1 MAFNPP
7 SRARRARMAHVGI
20 IGGGQ
25 LGMMLAE
32 AAPRLRGAV
41 GGVTVLDPTPAC
53 PATSAGAAQI
63 VAPYDDAD
71 ATAEL
76 AGRCDVIT
84 YEFEGG
90 NADAL
95 EEAASSGAAAV
106 EPSPSALRTIN
117 DKLAQKDFLSSR
129 GIPVP
134 EYVAVGG
141 QGELEAALE
150 RFGGRGVLKA
160 RRGGYDGRGNLEVDS
175 GGDARAA
182 MAHFGGRPVM
192 LERAVDFEMEVS
204 VIIARSTR
212 GEVAAYPAVENIHER
227 GILRT
232 TIAPARAGEGTMAR
246 AEEVARAALG
256 ALAGAGV
263 FGIEMFVERGGR
275 VLVNEI
281 APRVHNS
288 GHHTLDSCAVSQFEQ
303 HLRAVL
309 GLPLGSVEILRPTV
323 MHNILGPDGLEG
335 AYEPPAGGAGRAR
348 VKMYRKAQTRPRRKL
363 GHANIVGGPGEGA
376 AELLAELD
384 AARASLEVRAPAA
397 AVA

>member
-1 MAFNPP
+1 MGA
-7 SRARRARMAHVGI
+7 VGI

-32 AAPRLRGAV
+32 AAARMRRDV
-41 GGVTVLDPTPAC
+41 SGVTVLDPTPGC
-53 PATSAGAAQI
+53 PATAAGAAQI
-63 VAPYDDAD
+63 VAPYDDAR
-71 ATAEL
+71 ATEDL
-76 AGRCDVIT
+76 ARRCDVIT

-95 EEAASSGAAAV
+95 EGIASSGAAAV
-106 EPSPSALRTIN
+106 EPSPSTLRTIN

-134 EYVAVGG
+134 EYAAVAGRS
-141 QGELEAALE
+141 ELEGALR
-150 RFGGRGVLKA
+150 RFGGRGILKA
-160 RRGGYDGRGNLEVDS
+160 RRGGYDGRGNLEVAE
-175 GGDARAA
+175 GGDIGAA
-182 MAHFGGRPVM
+182 AAHFGDRATM

-212 GEVAAYPAVENIHER
+212 GEVAAYPAVENVHER

-232 TIAPARAGEGTMAR
+232 TIAPARAGAQVMAR
-246 AEEVARAALG
+246 AAEVARMALDSLG
-256 ALAGAGV
+256 GAGV
-263 FGIEMFVERGGR
+263 FGVEMFVERGGG

-288 GHHTLDSCAVSQFEQ
+288 GHHTLDSCEVSQFEQ

-309 GLPLGSVEILRPTV
+309 GLPLGPTEILRPTV

-335 AYEPPAGGAGRAR
+335 AYEPPGEGTGRAR
-348 VKMYRKAQTRPRRKL
+348 VRMYRKAQARPRRKL
-363 GHANIVGGPGEGA
+363 GHANIVGEPGQA
-376 AELLAELD
+376 QDELLAEL
-384 AARASLEVRAPAA
+384 ASVREALEVRARL
-397 AVA
+397 